1 MTIREDRKVRI
12 IDVYYNQGKTT
23 CEIAKKVRAS
33 IRDISSVLKEEESKR
48 ENYRHQDVSS
58 KAYKL
63 FSEKKST
70 VEVAIA
76 LNLREPE
83 VTKLYREYCKLQG
96 LDKVNLIYEE
106 IGEGNIDGFVEFYNR
121 AKEKGMGSMHMVKAL
136 AITNEDLPF
145 LEEKCELLKIDINDL
160 ESKKQPLKNELHNLK
175 YEIASAKELRK
186 ICNSSYE
193 RKLQGLKILNKEM
206 LRLEALVTRFK
217 NNNEEYPRI
226 ERTVEEK
233 VKNVLADS
241 KVLLHKAIFSIIETL
256 RNGNNITKDHLISF
270 LAKEA
275 IAVSHYRDYNYVSS
289 TSTSSSSSSYA
300 EHNLAQ
306 HIEDSKDTILE
317 EAEKLY
323 NHMTKDLTDIII
335 DNTAFN
341 MMPSRVPS
349 DLPTRL
355 RFHTQRYT
363 DTKEDPKFD
372 DNKDNKD
379 NNDDDDK

>member
-1 MTIREDRKVRI
+1 MSANYKSQKI
-12 IDVYYNQGKTT
+12 
-23 CEIAKKVRAS
+23 S
-33 IRDISSVLKEEESKR
+33 IMK
-48 ENYRHQDVSS
+48 YQDQ
-58 KAYKL
+58 
-63 FSEKKST
+63 
-70 VEVAIA
+70 
-76 LNLREPE
+76 R
-83 VTKLYREYCKLQG
+83 
-96 LDKVNLIYEE
+96 
-106 IGEGNIDGFVEFYNR
+106 
-121 AKEKGMGSMHMVKAL
+121 
-136 AITNEDLPF
+136 
-145 LEEKCELLKIDINDL
+145 
-160 ESKKQPLKNELHNLK
+160 
-175 YEIASAKELRK
+175 
-186 ICNSSYE
+186 
-193 RKLQGLKILNKEM
+193 
-206 LRLEALVTRFK
+206 ALVTHFK
-217 NNNEEYPRI
+217 NNNEEYLRI

-256 RNGNNITKDHLISF
+256 RNGNNITRDHLISF

-306 HIEDSKDTILE
+306 HIEDSKDIILE

-363 DTKEDPKFD
+363 YTKEDPKVNN
-372 DNKDNKD
+372 DNDNDNDND
-379 NNDDDDK
+379 NNDNDKQNIAD

>member
-1 MTIREDRKVRI
+1 MTISEERKKRI
-12 IDVYYNQGKTT
+12 IDLYYNQGKTT
-23 CEIAKKVRAS
+23 REIAKKERAS

-48 ENYRHQDVSS
+48 EKYKDQEISS

-63 FSEKKST
+63 FSEKKSPA
-70 VEVAIA
+70 EVAIT

-83 VTKLYREYCKLQG
+83 VTKLYKEYRKLQG
-96 LDKVNLIYEE
+96 LHKFNLICEE

-121 AKEKGMGSMHMVKAL
+121 AKEKGMGSMHMVNAL
-136 AITNEDLPF
+136 AIANEDLPF
-145 LEEKCELLKIDINDL
+145 LEEKCDLLEIKKNDL
-160 ESKKQPLKNELHNLK
+160 ESKIQQSENELHNLK
-175 YEIASAKELRK
+175 DEIANTKELRK
-186 ICNSSYE
+186 ICTSSYE
-193 RKLQGLKILNKEM
+193 RKLQELENLNNEIS
-206 LRLEALVTRFK
+206 RLEALVARFK
-217 NNNEEYPRI
+217 NNEEYPRI

-233 VKNVLADS
+233 VKNVFADR
-241 KVLLHKAIFSIIETL
+241 KVLLHKAIFCIIETL
-256 RNGNNITKDHLISF
+256 RNGNNITKDHLISL

-275 IAVSHYRDYNYVSS
+275 IVVSHYKDYSYVSS

-323 NHMTKDLTDIII
+323 NHMTKELTDIII

-341 MMPSRVPS
+341 MTPSRVPS

-355 RFHTQRYT
+355 RFHIQRYT
-363 DTKEDPKFD
+363 DTKEDPKVN
-372 DNKDNKD
+372 DNDDNKD

>member
-1 MTIREDRKVRI
+1 MTIREDRKVHI
-12 IDVYYNQGKTT
+12 IDLYYNQGKTT
-23 CEIAKKVRAS
+23 REIAKKVRAS

-63 FSEKKST
+63 FSEKKSP
-70 VEVAIA
+70 VEVAIE

-96 LDKVNLIYEE
+96 LDKINLIYEE
-106 IGEGNIDGFVEFYNR
+106 IGGDNIEDFVEFYNST
-121 AKEKGMGSMHMVKAL
+121 KEREMGRMHMVKAL
-136 AITNEDLPF
+136 AIANEDLPF
-145 LEEKCELLKIDINDL
+145 LEEKRDLLEIEVSDL
-160 ESKKQPLKNELHNLK
+160 ESKKEQLNNKLHNLK
-175 YEIASAKELRK
+175 DEIASTKELLK
-186 ICNSSYE
+186 SYTSSCE
-193 RKLQGLKILNKEM
+193 RKRHELKILNNEIS
-206 LRLEALVTRFK
+206 RLEALVARFK
-217 NNNEEYPRI
+217 NNNEEYLRI

-233 VKNVLADS
+233 VKNVLADR

-256 RNGNNITKDHLISF
+256 RNGNNITRDHLISF

-363 DTKEDPKFD
+363 YTKEDPKV
-372 DNKDNKD
+372 ND
-379 NNDDDDK
+379 NNDNDND

>member
-1 MTIREDRKVRI
+1 MSEDRKVRI
-12 IDVYYNQGKTT
+12 IDLYYNQGKTT
-23 CEIAKKVRAS
+23 REIAKKVRAS
-33 IRDISSVLKEEESKR
+33 IRDISHVLKEEESKR

-96 LDKVNLIYEE
+96 LDKLNLIYED

-121 AKEKGMGSMHMVKAL
+121 AKKRGMGPMHMVKAL
-136 AITNEDLPF
+136 AIANEDLPF
-145 LEEKCELLKIDINDL
+145 LEEKCDLLEIKKNDL
-160 ESKKQPLKNELHNLK
+160 ESKIQQSENELHNLK
-175 YEIASAKELRK
+175 NEIARTKELRK

-193 RKLQGLKILNKEM
+193 RKLQELKILNNKM
-206 LRLEALVTRFK
+206 LRLEALVTHFK
-217 NNNEEYPRI
+217 NNNEEYLRI
-226 ERTVEEK
+226 ERTVEEM
-233 VKNVLADS
+233 VKNVLADR
-241 KVLLHKAIFSIIETL
+241 KVILHKAIFSIIETL

-275 IAVSHYRDYNYVSS
+275 IEVSHYRDYNYVSS
-289 TSTSSSSSSYA
+289 TSTSSSSSSSA

-306 HIEDSKDTILE
+306 HIEDCKDTILE
-317 EAEKLY
+317 ESEKLY
-323 NHMTKDLTDIII
+323 NHMTKDLTDTII

-341 MMPSRVPS
+341 MMPSRVPP

-355 RFHTQRYT
+355 RFHIQRYT
-363 DTKEDPKFD
+363 DTKEDPKVD
-372 DNKDNKD
+372 DNDDNKD